1 MKTKLFLAIFIIFS
15 ALLAKADDRENL
27 FDIKNYN
34 IHLNLKNISSK
45 TLSATTSVKLQS
57 KSNNLASVRLDL
69 ATLKVSSVYANA
81 DSLTFSQND
90 SELFISFKIPL
101 KLNDSI
107 LLDITYAGQPAKD
120 PSWGGFYF
128 SGNYA
133 FNLGVGFNVKP
144 HNFGRCWFPCVD
156 NFTDRAR
163 YSFHI
168 TTDTGYK
175 AICNGTKFPE
185 TYNTDGSI
193 TWNWELTNEIPTYLA
208 SVAVSNYVMLQYNF
222 QGKSKNFPVIIACS
236 AQDSTRLKS
245 SFINLN
251 AALQCFEEK
260 FDAYPFERAGYVA
273 VPFDGGAM
281 EHATSIAYPIFAIDG
296 TTNYETLFA
305 HELSHMWWGDHVTCR
320 TAEDMW
326 LNEGWASYC
335 EAQFLECLYGSEAYQ
350 KEIKSNWNT
359 VLRFAAAK
367 DGVLFALSNAPHS
380 ATYGTTVYKKGAL
393 VVHSLRS
400 FMGDTA
406 FFAACKSYQ
415 RKFAFKDASSTDLKN
430 EFQKFTTLDLTA
442 FFDMYVSNPS
452 LYNIRV
458 MKSEFNNGII
468 SVQLTQDL
476 KNTQTSFNNIPLSI
490 TFFDGNIHIVRDFI
504 FNKEGSY
511 NFTIGKINF
520 GKDFYTIIDA
530 DDKFFKARSMQNQT
544 IKSTGL
550 KNFADVFC
558 GINTQSIS
566 DSVNINIEHSWI
578 GGKWWEVAP
587 TGIRISNQRHWIVNG
602 FLPSNFKAQG
612 FFNYDGSIPDNPSNS
627 GWLDNEFIDRN
638 EDSLVM
644 LFRANGTEMW
654 QLVGD
659 YSINTGGSKT
669 DKVGRITVNNLKTG
683 EYAIGKKDVT
693 AITPNVLPEKSDF
706 IQIYPNPAKNL
717 INIQIKKQFKNIE
730 LIITDAF
737 GKTIRNTNL
746 KSDINEVDL
755 SNLSKGHYF
764 FVFQLDGYAVS
775 KSVVVN

>member
-1 MKTKLFLAIFIIFS
+1 MKTKILFAFFFIVS
-15 ALLAKADDRENL
+15 AQFAKADDRGNL

-34 IHLNLKNISSK
+34 IQLNLTNINSK
-45 TLSATTSVKLQS
+45 TLSGTTSVRLLS

-69 ATLKVSSVYANA
+69 AKLKVSSVLVNT
-81 DSLTFSQND
+81 DSLAFSQND
-90 SELFISFKIPL
+90 SELFINFKSPL
-101 KLNDSI
+101 NQNDSI
-107 LLDITYAGQPAKD
+107 QVDITYAGQPTKD

-156 NFTDRAR
+156 NFTDRAT
-163 YSFHI
+163 YNFLI
-168 TTDTGYK
+168 TTDSGYK
-175 AICNGTKFPE
+175 AICNGTKQSE
-185 TYNTDGSI
+185 THNNDGSI
-193 TWNWELTNEIPTYLA
+193 TWHWTLKDEIPTYLA
-208 SVAVSNYVMLQYNF
+208 SVAISNYVMLQYNF
-222 QGKSKNFPVIIACS
+222 QGKSKSFPVIIACQ
-236 AQDSTRLKS
+236 AQDSSKLKA

-251 AALQCFEEK
+251 AALQCFEDK
-260 FDAYPFERAGYVA
+260 FDAYPCERAGYVA

-335 EAQFLECLYGSEAYQ
+335 EAQFLECLYGKDAYQ

-367 DGVLFALSNAPHS
+367 DGGLFALSNAPHN

-393 VVHSLRS
+393 IVHSLRS
-400 FMGDTA
+400 FMGDSA

-415 RKFAFKDASSTDLKN
+415 QKFAFKDASSTDLKN
-430 EFQKFTTLDLTA
+430 EFQKFTSLDLNA

-452 LYNIRV
+452 LYTIRV
-458 MKSEFNNGII
+458 IKSELNNGVI
-468 SVQLTQDL
+468 SVQITQDV
-476 KNTQTSFNNIPLSI
+476 KNTQTGFNNIPLSI
-490 TFFDGNIHIVRDFI
+490 TFFDGNIHIVSDFV
-504 FNKEGSY
+504 FNKEGTY
-511 NFTIGKINF
+511 TFTIGKINF

-530 DDKFFKARSMQNQT
+530 DDKYFKARSMQNQT

-550 KNFADVFC
+550 KNYADAFC

-566 DSVNINIEHSWI
+566 DSVNINIEHNWI

-587 TGIRISNQRHWIVNG
+587 AGIRISNQRHWIING
-602 FLPSNFKAQG
+602 FLPNSFKAQG
-612 FFNYDGSIPDNPSNS
+612 FFNYDGSTPDNPSNS
-627 GWLDNEFIDRN
+627 GWLDNEFIDRS

-644 LFRANGTEMW
+644 LYRANGTEMW
-654 QLVGD
+654 QLVSD
-659 YSINTGGSKT
+659 YSITTGGSKT
-669 DKVGRITVNNLKTG
+669 DKVGRITVNNLKVG

-693 AITPNVLPEKSDF
+693 ASIPNVLPEKSDF
-706 IQIYPNPAKNL
+706 IHMYPNPAKNL
-717 INIQIKKQFKNIE
+717 INIQIKNQFKAID
-730 LIITDAF
+730 LFITDIL
-737 GKTIRNTNL
+737 GKTISNTRL
-746 KSDINEVDL
+746 KSDTNEIDI
-755 SNLSKGHYF
+755 SNLSKGQYF
-764 FVFQLDGYAVS
+764 FVFNLDGCAVS
-775 KSVVVN
+775 KSVLVN